1 MIFQSFFDCELR
13 FDDRTL
19 FLRLR
24 IDGGVSITVSPC
36 SQLLNLI
43 QYLSHPISDLLAM
56 LFDRGISLGQFLG
69 GQRTNCSANCHGNY
83 NCPHHGNADRQCQD
97 LASKGLLHQIVGIVP
112 DNVLLVCVF
121 CHLGIRLRFIPGVQ
135 EPRRRKREGDHAQET
150 RRRKWTK
157 KTKSSEV
164 ALHTQAQ

>member
-24 IDGGVSITVSPC
+24 IDGGVTIMVSPC

-69 GQRTNCSANCHGNY
+69 GQGTNCSANCHGNY
-83 NCPHHGNADRQCQD
+83 YCPHHGNADRQCQD

-135 EPRRRKREGDHAQET
+135 EPRRRKREGDHA
-150 RRRKWTK
+150 
-157 KTKSSEV
+157 
-164 ALHTQAQ
+164 